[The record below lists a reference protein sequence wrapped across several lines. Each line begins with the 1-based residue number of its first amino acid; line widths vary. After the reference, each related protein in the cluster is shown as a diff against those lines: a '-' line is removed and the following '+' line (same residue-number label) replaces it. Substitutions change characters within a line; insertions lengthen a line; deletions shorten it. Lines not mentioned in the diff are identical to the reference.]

1 MLKSIPK
8 SNISRRS
15 FKVYKQWN
23 TSQLFRPVIKVYNVD
38 GLFDSDTSPTDEGV
52 FVHLLYHSIK
62 NKYYTDNGLLNNYG
76 SFSNPAEFD
85 SERLLEDT
93 LFVIDLDRDNV
104 GEQIKQKSVNIQIGG
119 DTYVDDGKGSL
130 VNPNPTYTFSKLD
143 IENETLTI
151 TNGTDS
157 FEVTISSMDLE
168 TGSTI
173 LTFNGDTDEM
183 FLTNI
188 DFESGLI
195 SFTAIL
201 NFNGIIVGNKS
212 YGNVF
217 YSDGRLVLSNVSEFT
232 EYDLQYR
239 STTTIHETEI
249 LLEAKAGEFNYSQN
263 PSAVNV
269 TLSGSYD
276 FTTTAIPNV
285 SPERTRKIKEVLDI
299 SIKETFISSYDS
311 SVSGSWDDYSINSKM
326 NPTGSYLAP
335 MVTTIGIY
343 DKDGDMV
350 AVAKLPQPIK
360 NLPDYD
366 VNFIVRFDT

>member
-23 TSQLFRPVIKVYNVD
+23 TSQNNNPVIKAYNVD
-38 GLFDSDTSPTDEGV
+38 GVFDSDTSPTDEGV
-52 FVHLLYHSIK
+52 FVHLLYQSIK
-62 NKYYTDNGLLNNYG
+62 KKYYTDNGLLNNYG
-76 SFSNPAEFD
+76 SFYNPAEFN
-85 SERLLEDT
+85 SERKIEDT
-93 LFVIDLDRDNV
+93 IFVIDLDRDKI
-104 GEQIKQKSVNIQIGG
+104 GEKIKPKSVNIQIG
-119 DTYVDDGKGSL
+119 DNTYVDDGDGKL
-130 VNPNPTYTFSKLD
+130 VNPNPTYIFSELD
-143 IENETLTI
+143 FENEILIIVDGINSFELTI
-151 TNGTDS
+151 L
-157 FEVTISSMDLE
+157 SMDLE

-188 DFESGLI
+188 NFENNLI

-201 NFNGIIVGNKS
+201 NFNGIIVSNQT
-212 YGNVF
+212 YGNIF
-217 YSDGRLVLSNVSEFT
+217 YSDGRFVVSNVSEFT
-232 EYDLQYR
+232 DYDLQYR

-276 FTTTAIPNV
+276 FTTTPISNV
-285 SPERTRKIKEVLDI
+285 STAKTIKIKEIQDI
-299 SIKETFISSYDS
+299 SVRETFVSSYSS

-326 NPTGSYLAP
+326 DPTGSYLAP